1 MKKKNIIILL
11 IIILFSSFLFLIGMN
26 NYFRE
31 NFDNNGQ
38 EDNLKNN
45 SEAEDPKKIPIVLIC
60 WNNLTF
66 VRNMVNQIKKYEQPI
81 ILLDNN
87 SNYQPLIDYYDEI
100 KNELQDKIEIRRYDT
115 NHGHKVY
122 LKMKDTLPDIYI
134 LSDPDLE
141 LNKNMP
147 FNFVEILLS
156 LSNKYKVYK
165 VGLALDISD
174 SEKFIPCDNYF
185 HGYNIQDWEGQYW
198 RDDRKLENDE
208 NYQVYDSSVDT
219 TFCLI
224 NNKYLDYSDPQ
235 WAEYKGIRVAGDF
248 TVKHLPWYNNY
259 IEDNIPEDEL
269 NNWKSNNISTSL
281 LENCKK

>member
-1 MKKKNIIILL
+1 MKKKNIIFLL

-31 NFDNNGQ
+31 NFDNVAQ
-38 EDNLKNN
+38 ENKLEND

-66 VRNMVNQIKKYEQPI
+66 VRNMVNQIKKYDQPI

-87 SNYQPLIDYYDEI
+87 SNYQPLFDYYDEI

-115 NHGHKVY
+115 NYGHKVY

-147 FNFVEILLS
+147 SNFVEILLS
-156 LSNKYKVYK
+156 LSNKHKVYK

-174 SEKFIPCDNYF
+174 SEKFIPCDNYYY
-185 HGYNIQDWEGQYW
+185 GYNIQDWEGQYW

-224 NNKYLDYSDPQ
+224 NNKYLDHSDPQ

-269 NNWKSNNISTSL
+269 NNWKSNNVSTSL
-281 LENCKK
+281 LEKCKK